1 MQNFIYDMGY
11 DEFAKLDELRQTL
24 PYAIAFGLARAGK
37 DPLLC
42 DFSDGDKTHSGYD
55 MLSAALALC
64 PKLAKLSD
72 KARIGVLIPPSFE
85 SAAANY
91 ALTFAGK
98 IPVNLN
104 FTMGPVAAKSCVETA
119 DIDLM
124 LTCRKFREKICAAN
138 PKYPWTDKV
147 VFLEDILGAISKES
161 LAGLR
166 ERAEEDFDALLADY
180 GIEKYADNSKEA
192 TLVFTSGSE
201 GAPKAAILTQ
211 KNIIANCLQV
221 ELSRVFTKEDIL
233 LANLPVFHSFGLLF
247 EVWLMAIAS
256 RYTVSLFNPLDIKSN
271 IRAIKEKRAT
281 VMIGSPTFFRAYIKY
296 ADPEDLKTLKK
307 AIAGAEKTP
316 AGFED
321 LWNSTFS
328 PNSYREG
335 YGLTETTPVVGVN
348 MQEADYGYFS
358 TGSRKGSIGKLFP
371 GMKARILDVGTRKE
385 LPFGQRGLLSML
397 GPNVFAGYLGRPEAT
412 AEVFDGDWLVTGD
425 LARIDSDGFLYIDGR
440 LSRFS
445 KIGGEMVPHATVED
459 ALNRAFGFDS
469 AQTPMLA
476 VSSRLDEGKGEALV
490 VITSDK
496 DITLHKVKDALREAG
511 ISNLWQPKYIVKTDK
526 IPLLASGKLDLFN
539 LSELAKGG
547 A

>member
-11 DEFAKLDELRQTL
+11 DEFAKLDELRYTL
-24 PYAIAFGLARAGK
+24 PYAIASGLAKAGEN
-37 DPLLC
+37 PLLC
-42 DFSDGDKTHSGYD
+42 DFSDAGKAYSGYD
-55 MLSAALALC
+55 MLCAALALSEEM
-64 PKLAKLSD
+64 AGLSG
-72 KARIGVLIPPSFE
+72 KPRIGVLIPPSFE
-85 SAAANY
+85 AAAANY

-119 DIDLM
+119 DIDVM
-124 LTCRKFREKICAAN
+124 LTCRKFREKISAAN
-138 PKYPWTDKV
+138 PKYPWTSKV
-147 VFLEDILGAISKES
+147 EYLEDILENIPIEKLTMLHS
-161 LAGLR
+161 
-166 ERAEEDFDALLADY
+166 RAEKDFGGLLASYNID
-180 GIEKYADNSKEA
+180 KYADNSKEA

-221 ELSRVFTKEDIL
+221 KASRVFTDDDVL

-247 EVWLMAIAS
+247 EVWLMAIEP

-296 ADPEDLKTLKK
+296 ANPEDLKTLKK

-371 GMKARILDVGTRKE
+371 GMKARILDVSTRKE

-459 ALNRAFGFDS
+459 ALNKAFGFDS
-469 AQTPMLA
+469 AQIPMLA

-490 VITSDK
+490 VVTADK
-496 DITLHKVKDALREAG
+496 SLTLHKVKDALRAAG
-511 ISNLWQPKYIVKTDK
+511 ISNLWQPKYIVATDK
-526 IPLLASGKLDLFN
+526 IPLLASGKLDLFK
-539 LSELAKGG
+539 LAELAKDGV
-547 A
+547 